1 MIHARSLGALL
12 RLRALERPDALG
24 YAFLEDGATESD
36 RLTYAQLDARAS
48 ALADHL
54 ADLGARGERA
64 LLLFPPGLDFVS
76 SFFACLYA
84 GAIAVPAALPHLG
97 GDARGLERLRAIARD
112 AGIRFV
118 LTTQAILELARP
130 LLPGAPELHAARW
143 IGADTLRD
151 ERARWEPPR
160 EGGLA
165 FLQYTSGSTRAPKG
179 VRVTHDNLLHN
190 LWYQH
195 DLGELDDASVGVSW
209 LPAYHDM
216 GLIEGVLLPL
226 YGAFPTYLMPPHLFL
241 QQPARWLQAISR
253 CRATHS
259 GGPNFAYD
267 LCARKVTGAERD
279 GLDLSSWRVAYN
291 GAEPIRPETLE
302 RFHQAFSP
310 RGVRGGSM
318 YAVYGLAEST
328 LLVTSRRPGAEPRS
342 FSGRVGVGTA
352 SHGMEVRI
360 VDPASREAQSPGRE
374 GEIWVRGPSVADG
387 YWNHPD
393 ETAATFGARLASG
406 DGPFLRTGDLGLAHD
421 GELFITGRLKDLI
434 ILRGRNHYPQD
445 LERTVEAVHRALR
458 PGCVAAFS
466 TQGEGEEQLAIL
478 AEVDQSRLEG
488 TLEALAGQ
496 VRGALAAEHGVA
508 PRTLCFIPP
517 RTILKTSSG
526 KLQRS
531 ACREALDRGQFEVLH
546 RWEAPSEEELT
557 RWLCRL
563 AGEVDPRQSIARLGL
578 DSLGLIALLGALSRR
593 LGREIPVSVL
603 SDSQDLE
610 SLARFALSAPEPS
623 ASRQAELARMREDA
637 VLAEEIRPA
646 ATSADPGAPVLLT
659 GATGF
664 LGTHLL
670 HELLQAGREVVCLV
684 RARSAAEGLERIR
697 RSLATYGFEEDAGD
711 RRIHAVA
718 ADLTLPRLGLPAGE
732 WDELARRTGAIFH
745 SAAAVNWAFPYRA
758 LRDSN
763 VLGTRELLR
772 LACEARA
779 KPFHFVSSQLVCEHA
794 ASEPRE
800 ISETDDLLGTLDR
813 LHLGYAQSKCVAER
827 LVFTAGERGLPVRV
841 YRPPFLL
848 GSARTGRGSGDDL
861 LARMIAGCVRLGCA
875 PDLDWALDCCPVD
888 WLSALIVHGE
898 RHASRELTTLH
909 PPLPAPRSWREC
921 VLWMNLFGYRVE
933 LVPHDSW
940 LRELERRATGPEHP
954 LFPLRPF
961 FLERIDGLTRPQLYE
976 TPRRN
981 RVSSRA
987 TRAALAG
994 WGVECPRLGAALL
1007 DRYFQSWIAQGCL
1020 PPVARRARPARNDAA
1035 TSMDDLVLRALRER
1049 SGKEAL
1055 SVERI
1060 GRCGEN
1066 SLTSELASWR
1076 YGGGIGLFRYRVR
1089 QGGRERS
1096 LLVKAKASDA
1106 EIIDVAA
1113 SVARQCS
1120 HRLGD
1125 LVERHASLLGFS
1137 GCHLRELEIYA
1148 QRDPR
1153 FTAHAPRAHFVLR
1166 DDARGAWLLG
1176 LEDLAGQAWFT
1187 SEDVSGWGRAER
1199 DAALRGLAA
1208 LHAIGYPH
1216 GASRWPRVTLPPAV
1230 TARRMAEAEALWSA
1244 LEENARPFFAEHGG
1258 ERLPGLHRAL
1268 IASVDR
1274 WWQPLET
1281 LPRTLIHHDFNPRN
1295 LALRPAKNGLRLCAY
1310 DWELAAE
1317 GIPQRDLA
1325 ELLVFTLDPDAPTFE
1340 IERAVELHRRELE
1353 RASGHR
1359 IDADDWDMGLAAALG
1374 DLLVNRLSLYAV
1386 IHRFQRLAFLPRVV
1400 RTWTRLVAW
1409 YPVTAWMGGT
1419 RGDERFAPQPRSA

>member
-12 RLRALERPDALG
+12 RLRALDRPGALA

-48 ALADHL
+48 ALAVHL
-54 ADLGARGERA
+54 AGLGARGERA

-76 SFFACLYA
+76 AFFGCLYA
-84 GAIAVPAALPHLG
+84 GAIAVPAALPRLG
-97 GDARGLERLRAIARD
+97 GDARGLERLRGIARD
-112 AGIRFV
+112 AGVRFV
-118 LTTQAILELARP
+118 LTTQATLELARP
-130 LLPGAPELHAARW
+130 LLPGAPELHGARW
-143 IGADTLRD
+143 IGVGAIRD
-151 ERARWEPPR
+151 EHARWEPLR

-179 VRVTHDNLLHN
+179 VRVTQGNLLHN
-190 LWYQH
+190 LLYQH
-195 DLGELDDASVGVSW
+195 DLGGHDDASVGVSW

-216 GLIEGVLLPL
+216 GLIEGILLPL
-226 YGAFPTYLMPPHLFL
+226 FGAFPTYLMPPHAFL

-253 CRATHS
+253 YRATHS
-259 GGPNFAYD
+259 GGPSFAYD
-267 LCARKVTGAERD
+267 LCARKVVGAERD
-279 GLDLSSWRVAYN
+279 ALDLSSWRVAYN
-291 GAEPIRPETLE
+291 GAEPIRRETLE

-310 RGVRGGSM
+310 RGFRGRSM
-318 YAVYGLAEST
+318 CAVYGLAEST
-328 LLVTSRRPGAEPRS
+328 LLVTSRRPGTEPRF

-360 VDPASREAQSPGRE
+360 VAPASREEQSPGVE

-387 YWNHPD
+387 YWNHSD
-393 ETAATFGARLASG
+393 ETAATFGARLANG
-406 DGPFLRTGDLGLAHD
+406 DGPFLRTGDLGLAHG

-434 ILRGRNHYPQD
+434 ILRGRNHHPQD
-445 LERTVEAVHRALR
+445 LEQTVETAHPALR
-458 PGCVAAFS
+458 PGCVAAFA
-466 TQGEGEEQLAIL
+466 THGEGEEQLAIL
-478 AEVDQSRLEG
+478 AEVDPSRLEG
-488 TLEALAGQ
+488 TLQALAGQ
-496 VRGALAAEHGVA
+496 VRGALTAEHGVA
-508 PRTLCFIPP
+508 PRTICFIPP
-517 RTILKTSSG
+517 RTIFKTSSG

-531 ACREALDRGQFEVLH
+531 ACREALERGQFEVLY

-557 RWLCRL
+557 RWLCGL
-563 AGEVDPRQSIARLGL
+563 AGEVDPRQSIAHLGL
-578 DSLGLIALLGALSRR
+578 DSLGLVTLREALSRR
-593 LGREIPVSVL
+593 LGREIPMSAL
-603 SDSQDLE
+603 SESQDLE
-610 SLARFALSAPEPS
+610 SLARFALEAQGPGV
-623 ASRQAELARMREDA
+623 SRQAGLARMREDA
-637 VLAEEIRPA
+637 VLPQEIQPA
-646 ATSADPGAPVLLT
+646 ATAADPGAPVLLT

-670 HELLQAGREVVCLV
+670 HELLLAGREVVCLV

-697 RSLATYGFEEDAGD
+697 LGLATYGLEEDAGD
-711 RRIHAVA
+711 QRIHAVA
-718 ADLTLPRLGLPAGE
+718 ADLTLPRLGLPAAG
-732 WDELARRTGAIFH
+732 WDELARWTGAIFH
-745 SAAAVNWAFPYRA
+745 SAASVNWVFPYGA

-763 VLGTRELLR
+763 VLGTRALLR
-772 LACEARA
+772 LACAVRA

-794 ASEPRE
+794 TAEPRE
-800 ISETDDLLGTLDR
+800 ISETDDLLGELHR

-827 LVFTAGERGLPVRV
+827 LVFTAGERGLPIRV

-848 GSARTGRGSGDDL
+848 GSARSGRCSRSDL
-861 LARMIAGCVRLGCA
+861 LARMISGCVQLGCA

-898 RHASRELTTLH
+898 RHVPRELVTLH
-909 PPLPAPRSWREC
+909 PPLPAPRHWREC

-933 LVPHDSW
+933 LVPRDTW
-940 LRELERRATGPEHP
+940 LRELERRAGGPEHP
-954 LFPLRPF
+954 LFCLRPF
-961 FLERIDGLTRPQLYE
+961 FLEQVEGMTRPERYE

-1020 PPVARRARPARNDAA
+1020 PPVARRARPARDDVA

-1055 SVERI
+1055 SVERL
-1060 GRCGEN
+1060 GRCGEH

-1076 YGGGIGLFRYRVR
+1076 YGAGIGLFRYRVR
-1089 QGGRERS
+1089 QGGCERS
-1096 LLVKAKASDA
+1096 LVVKAKASDT
-1106 EIIDVAA
+1106 EVIDVAA
-1113 SVARQCS
+1113 SVARQCGG
-1120 HRLGD
+1120 RLGD
-1125 LVERHASLLGFS
+1125 LVERHAPLLGFS
-1137 GCHLRELEIYA
+1137 GCHLRELEIYG

-1153 FTAHAPRAHFVLR
+1153 FTAHAPQALFRLR

-1176 LEDLAGQAWFT
+1176 LEDLAGRASFA

-1216 GASRWPRVTLPPAV
+1216 GARGWPRVTLPPAV

-1258 ERLPGLHRAL
+1258 DRLPRLHRSL

-1274 WWQPLET
+1274 WWRPLEA
-1281 LPRTLIHHDFNPRN
+1281 LPRTLIHNDFNPRN
-1295 LALRPAKNGLRLCAY
+1295 LALRPAGDGLQLCAY

-1325 ELLVFTLDPDAPTFE
+1325 ELLVFTLDPDAPAAE
-1340 IERAVELHRRELE
+1340 IERSIDLHRRELE
-1353 RASGHR
+1353 RASGHL
-1359 IDADDWDMGLAAALG
+1359 IDPRGWRVGLAAALG

-1400 RTWTRLVAW
+1400 RTWTRLVAR
-1409 YPVTAWMGGT
+1409 YPVTAWVGGA
-1419 RGDERFAPQPRSA
+1419 RYHGPSPEALAAS